1 MILAQRSSRSAPLGL
16 VPSHPSLR
24 PADVF
29 TSAAVHGRLAALDV
43 GVTSPDA
50 AGAGNDCTH
59 AMVLDKCRFYA
70 PHFDALRRAGIH
82 YLPVVW
88 SAYGRP
94 HPDASK
100 VLVTLARAVARR
112 RGEATF
118 RGLARQWAARITT
131 EVWRRAAN
139 MVLACWPVP
148 SGGGD
153 PDVVGIS

>member
-1 MILAQRSSRSAPLGL
+1 M
-16 VPSHPSLR
+16 
-24 PADVF
+24 
-29 TSAAVHGRLAALDV
+29 

-50 AGAGNDCTH
+50 ASAGDDCTH
-59 AMVLDKCRFYA
+59 AMVLDKCRTYV
-70 PHFDALRRAGIH
+70 PHFDSLQRASIH

-112 RGEATF
+112 RGLGNF

-131 EVWRRAAN
+131 EVWRRGAN
-139 MVLACWPVP
+139 KILVCWPAPAV
-148 SGGGD
+148 GGATG
-153 PDVVGIS
+153 VVGTS